1 MSTTFRLDGKC
12 ALVTGAS
19 SGLGRQFALTLARA
33 GAKVAI
39 AARRT
44 DRLQGLAEQIAGF
57 DGRAMPIGMDV
68 TNLASIRDGV
78 AAAETEL
85 GPVTILVNNA
95 GVSRPNSAL
104 EITEPDYD
112 LVLDTNTKGAFFVA
126 QECARRMIRHGA
138 GGRIV
143 NIASALA
150 MRAVG
155 QLAIYCMSKAAMVQ
169 MTQAM
174 ALEWGRYQI
183 NVNALCPGYIETE
196 MNADYWRT
204 EQGQAFM
211 ARFPRRR
218 VGQPEDLDG
227 ALMLL
232 VADESH
238 FINGAVI
245 AVDDGFAVAY

>member
-1 MSTTFRLDGKC
+1 MATPFRLDGKS

-44 DRLQGLAEQIAGF
+44 DRLQQLAREIADF
-57 DGRAMPIGMDV
+57 DGRAIPIEMDV
-68 TNLASIRDGV
+68 TDTASIQAGV
-78 AAAETEL
+78 EAAETEL
-85 GPVTILVNNA
+85 GPVAILINNA
-95 GVSRPNSAL
+95 GLSRSRPAL
-104 EITEPDYD
+104 EFTEPDYD
-112 LVLDTNTKGAFFVA
+112 LLFDTNTKGAFFVA
-126 QECARRMIRHGA
+126 QECARRMIRQGA

-143 NIASALA
+143 NVASVTA
-150 MRAVG
+150 MRVVG
-155 QLAIYCMSKAAMVQ
+155 QLSVYAMTKAAMVT

-174 ALEWGRYQI
+174 ALEWGRYRI

-196 MNADYWRT
+196 MNAGYWRT
-204 EQGQAFM
+204 EEGQAFA

-218 VGQPEDLDG
+218 VGRPEDLDG

-238 FINGAVI
+238 YINGSVVT
-245 AVDDGFAVAY
+245 VDDGFTVAY

>member
-1 MSTTFRLDGKC
+1 MATHFRLDGKC

-44 DRLQGLAEQIAGF
+44 DRLQRLAEEISGF
-57 DGRAMPIGMDV
+57 DGRAIPIQMDV
-68 TNLASIRDGV
+68 TDTASIQAGV
-78 AAAETEL
+78 EAIETEL
-85 GPVTILVNNA
+85 GPVTILINNA
-95 GVSRPNSAL
+95 GLSRSKPAL
-104 EITEPDYD
+104 EFTEQDYD
-112 LVLDTNTKGAFFVA
+112 LLFDTNTKGAYFVA
-126 QECARRMIRHGA
+126 QECARRMIRHGE

-143 NIASALA
+143 NVASAVA
-150 MRAVG
+150 MRVVG
-155 QLAIYCMSKAAMVQ
+155 QLSVYSMTKAAMVQ
-169 MTQAM
+169 MTRAM

-196 MNADYWRT
+196 MNAEYWRT
-204 EQGQAFM
+204 EQGQAFA

-227 ALMLL
+227 SLMLL

-238 FINGAVI
+238 FINGSVI
-245 AVDDGFAVAY
+245 TVDDGFTVAY